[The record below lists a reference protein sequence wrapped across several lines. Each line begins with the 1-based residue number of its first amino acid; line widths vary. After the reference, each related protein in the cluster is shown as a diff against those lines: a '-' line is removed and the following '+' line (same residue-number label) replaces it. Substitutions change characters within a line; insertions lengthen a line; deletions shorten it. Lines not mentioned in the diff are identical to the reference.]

1 MIVINDDIRVMKQ
14 EFKGKSYVSVRKWY
28 QDNGEWKPG
37 KQGINLKMEEWDE
50 FLNKLEAI
58 KEDLKA

>member
-1 MIVINDDIRVMKQ
+1 MIVINEDIRVMKQ
-14 EFKGKSYVSVRKWY
+14 EFKGKSYVSIRRWY
-28 QDNGEWKPG
+28 EDGGEMKPG
-37 KQGINLKMEEWDE
+37 KQGINLKQEEWEE